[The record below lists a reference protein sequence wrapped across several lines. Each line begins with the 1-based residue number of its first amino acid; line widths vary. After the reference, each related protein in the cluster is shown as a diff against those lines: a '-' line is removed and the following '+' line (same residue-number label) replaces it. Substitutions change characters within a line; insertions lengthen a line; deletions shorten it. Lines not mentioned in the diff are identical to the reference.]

1 MSWLIYISIDTWRGQ
16 ISTQFSH
23 LQMIFIFSLFL
34 VEFPLTIFF
43 VVKYINFLF
52 IYFFTL
58 NEVSQVF
65 RTPIFFHKKRGKFN
79 KIAPSL
85 PFFLPCFYYLLEN
98 LLLAMAFPLERVY
111 HVLGIYTSS
120 HTTHETHT
128 YCQRR
133 KKVRKAL
140 KLLPYRIIGHFKQND
155 ELGFFF
161 LLKQI
166 HRIVF

>member
-23 LQMIFIFSLFL
+23 LLTIFIFLLFL
-34 VEFPLTIFF
+34 VEFPLTFFFFLLNTSIF
-43 VVKYINFLF
+43 KILNYYYYYYYYF
-52 IYFFTL
+52 IL

-65 RTPIFFHKKRGKFN
+65 RTPIFFQKKGGKFN

-120 HTTHETHT
+120 LTIHETHT

-133 KKVRKAL
+133 KKSKKSIKAT
-140 KLLPYRIIGHFKQND
+140 II
-155 ELGFFF
+155 
-161 LLKQI
+161 
-166 HRIVF
+166 